1 MAVKLS
7 SNAVLALATFLTLTN
22 TTLVVASVNGF
33 SRVTEELG
41 SFLVNN
47 GGSGGVVG
55 PEGPIGP
62 AGPAGPMGPQG
73 PTGATGPAG
82 ESGAPG
88 TPGQPGLPGEDGA
101 EGAAGPMGATGSAGA
116 SGADGATGAIG
127 PMGPQGPAGL
137 NGADGSAGPIG
148 PQGIQGVQGPIG
160 LTGPQGPSGVIAA
173 TAPLVYD
180 SQNQSI
186 SLNMNDFEYLGNLG
200 YLQFDVTQD
209 ATEAPGRFTW
219 NPEAGTLDLQLK
231 NGDVTLQLGQESV
244 QRVHNN
250 GATPLV
256 NGRAVRV
263 AGSSNL
269 LLDVVHADNNTV
281 LGATGVI
288 GVLTQDIAAGAEGFV
303 TTYGLVRELDTSA
316 WTAGSPLYLNG
327 DGELTTV
334 RPTNGRIIQLGY
346 VVHSDAV
353 DGAIYVSP
361 LQNFEPIIGGI
372 CQVPGQVGTGVYGWH
387 NLAGARWIIV
397 CDYP

>member
-22 TTLVVASVNGF
+22 TTLVVATVNGF
-33 SRVTEELG
+33 SRVTEDLG
-41 SFLVNN
+41 SYLVSN
-47 GGSGGVVG
+47 GGSGGSGGASGNSGGSQGQSGPQGPTGPVG
-55 PEGPIGP
+55 QPGEPGAPGEPGQDGAPGPMGATGASGP
-62 AGPAGPMGPQG
+62 KGSTGATGPMGPQG
-73 PTGATGPAG
+73 P
-82 ESGAPG
+82 S
-88 TPGQPGLPGEDGA
+88 
-101 EGAAGPMGATGSAGA
+101 
-116 SGADGATGAIG
+116 
-127 PMGPQGPAGL
+127 GL
-137 NGADGSAGPIG
+137 NGADGAQGPIG

-160 LTGPQGPSGVIAA
+160 LTGPQGPSGVISA

-186 SLNMNDFEYLGNLG
+186 SLNMNDFDYLGNLG
-200 YLQFDVTQD
+200 YLQFDVAQD

-219 NPEAGTLDLQLK
+219 NPEVGTLDLQLE
-231 NGDVTLQLGQESV
+231 GGMVTLQVGQESV

-250 GATPLV
+250 GATALV

-263 AGSSNL
+263 AGTSNG
-269 LLDVVHADNNTV
+269 LLDVVHADNNSV

-288 GVLTQDIAAGAEGFV
+288 GVLTEGIAPGAEGFV
-303 TTYGLVRELDTSA
+303 TTYGLVNDLNTSA

-327 DGELTTV
+327 DGELTST
-334 RPTNGRIIQLGY
+334 RPVNGRIIQLGY

-361 LQNFEPIIGGI
+361 LQNFEPIIGSA